1 MNETLIVLTTF
12 PDIAQAEAF
21 ARELVTAKLAAC
33 VNVLPK
39 MTSIYQWEGQLEQ
52 GEEHQLVIKT
62 RRTHIGAIEQRLK
75 NSHPY
80 ELPELLA
87 IPVVTGSIDY
97 LAWINENTH
106 AE

>member
-12 PDIAQAEAF
+12 PDTAQAEAF

-39 MTSIYQWEGQLEQ
+39 MTSIYQWEDKLER
-52 GEEHQLVIKT
+52 GEEYQLIIKT
-62 RRTHIGAIEQRLK
+62 RRIHLTSIEQRLK
-75 NSHPY
+75 NRHPY
-80 ELPELLA
+80 KLPELLA
-87 IPVVTGSIDY
+87 IPVVTGSDEY